1 MTTAMYE
8 DFYARQQAQLAEAEG
23 QRMCPPDGLIYGIF
37 KPFPDWGD
45 EEEKK

>member
-1 MTTAMYE
+1 MYE

-37 KPFPDWGD
+37 KPEPDLD